1 MEQPRY
7 RGGLSREQ
15 IGLRTSKELKDG
27 YYINIGLGMANEVLN
42 FLSDDR
48 EIFLH
53 GENGILGYWKI
64 PENESER
71 DLGLVNPSGLPVSL
85 KPGASFSDTM
95 VSFGIMRARHLDLA
109 LLGAFQISEQG
120 DIANWALPNKVGGIG
135 GAMDLATGAK
145 RVIAVMWHNE
155 SDGKPKI
162 VKKCTYPLTAVRAVN
177 QIITNLGV
185 INVTKEGLI
194 LEEIAPGYSFEE
206 VQSFTEAELLKSD
219 TLKQVL
225 LN

>member
-1 MEQPRY
+1 MHRP
-7 RGGLSREQ
+7 
-15 IGLRTSKELKDG
+15 
-27 YYINIGLGMANEVLN
+27 
-42 FLSDDR
+42 FLQ
-48 EIFLH
+48 
-53 GENGILGYWKI
+53 GENGVVGYWKI
-64 PENESER
+64 PEDEAER

-109 LLGAFQISEQG
+109 LMGAFQVSEQG

-145 RVIAVMWHNE
+145 RVIVVMCHTE
-155 SDGKPKI
+155 SDGKQKI
-162 VKKCTYPLTAVRAVN
+162 VKKCTYPLTAVHAVN
-177 QIITNLGV
+177 QIFTNLGV
-185 INVTKEGLI
+185 INVTTKGLV

-206 VQSFTEAELLKSD
+206 VQSYTEAMLIKSD
-219 TLKQVL
+219 SLREVP

>member
-27 YYINIGLGMANEVLN
+27 YYINIGMGMANEVLN

-71 DLGLVNPSGLPVSL
+71 DPGLVNPSGLPVSL

-120 DIANWALPNKVGGIG
+120 DIANWCLPDRVGGIG

-162 VKKCTYPLTAVRAVN
+162 VKKCTYPLTAVCAVN

-185 INVTKEGLI
+185 INVTKEGLV

-206 VQSFTEAELLKSD
+206 VQSYTEAKLIKSD
-219 TLKQVL
+219 SLREVS